1 VPRAS
6 QVVALLQGEP
16 TLPRRFREPQPMQTL
31 LLLLK
36 LHWQVWCL
44 CDGRGCAVERVE
56 SGEHALVGVAC
67 G

>member
-1 VPRAS
+1 
-6 QVVALLQGEP
+6 
-16 TLPRRFREPQPMQTL
+16 MQTL

-56 SGEHALVGVAC
+56 SGEHALVEVAC